1 VGSGG
6 WARNGW
12 KECQSKKGAVS
23 QGHSQPA
30 AARLSPQTRLGPP
43 LTGWRRKGGGGG
55 GPGGCTE
62 AKCVW
67 CRCTPTRGS
76 WIEDSRMMVN
86 RSPSDAMLDVM
97 AA

>member
-1 VGSGG
+1 MGQEWLERVPYGG
-6 WARNGW
+6 
-12 KECQSKKGAVS
+12 SKKGAVS

-43 LTGWRRKGGGGG
+43 LTGWRRKGG
-55 GPGGCTE
+55 
-62 AKCVW
+62 A
-67 CRCTPTRGS
+67 RGDAQKRS
-76 WIEDSRMMVN
+76 VSGAGAHPLEDSRMMVN

>member
-1 VGSGG
+1 MGSGG

-43 LTGWRRKGGGGG
+43 LTGWRRKGGSGGMHRSEVCLVPVHTHSRIENRGFEDDGKSVAVRCDARCDG
-55 GPGGCTE
+55 GMT
-62 AKCVW
+62 
-67 CRCTPTRGS
+67 S
-76 WIEDSRMMVN
+76 
-86 RSPSDAMLDVM
+86 
-97 AA
+97 